1 MAKEKT
7 SKLNQKEKISAI
19 DFLFTYGKGISSEYG
34 QYNWDDKSI
43 ISFCTQNNI
52 KRKGNRKE
60 KYGNFFWFDTK
71 QIEIN
76 GVKTNDKAH
85 HFLRHIRNAIAHG
98 NIRKENKKII
108 VDDYQGAKQTMHGEI
123 PCDLFWTFIE
133 IVQNT
138 KN

>member
-19 DFLFTYGKGISSEYG
+19 DFLFTYENDISSEYG

-43 ISFCTQNNI
+43 INFCTQNNI

-60 KYGNFFWFDTK
+60 KYGDFFWFNTK
-71 QIEIN
+71 QFEIN
-76 GVKTNDKAH
+76 GVKINDKAH

-98 NIRKENKKII
+98 NIRKKKMI
-108 VDDYQGAKQTMHGEI
+108 VDDYKDSKQTMHGEI
-123 PCDLFWTFIE
+123 PYKLFWEFIE
-133 IVQNT
+133 IVRNT
-138 KN
+138 KH